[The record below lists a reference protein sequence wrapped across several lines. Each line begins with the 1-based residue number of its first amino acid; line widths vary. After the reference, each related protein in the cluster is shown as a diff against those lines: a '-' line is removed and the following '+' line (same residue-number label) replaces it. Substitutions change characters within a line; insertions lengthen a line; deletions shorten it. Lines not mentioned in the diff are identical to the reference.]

1 MKQQTAAPG
10 PQFEQVT
17 QVKRVP
23 QGVLTDK
30 TFRDGLR
37 MPFHEFWRLYL
48 DAHRHP
54 MTRGM
59 HYSATIVGIIT
70 TALAILHQQPLFC
83 AAGIA
88 FAVAMAVTS
97 HWWVEHNRPLIRVNA
112 FYGALADLRMCW
124 LAMTGRIGAEYAR
137 LGLGAPAPRQHS
149 LPAE

>member
-1 MKQQTAAPG
+1 MEPKTAARRA
-10 PQFEQVT
+10 QVT
-17 QVKRVP
+17 

-30 TFRDGLR
+30 TFQDGLK
-37 MPFHEFWRLYL
+37 MTFAEFWRLYL

-54 MTRGM
+54 VTRGM

-88 FAVAMAVTS
+88 FAVVMAVTS
-97 HWWVEHNRPLIRVNA
+97 HWWVEHNQPLIRVNA

-124 LAMTGRIGAEYAR
+124 LALTGRITSEYAR
-137 LGLGAPAPRQHS
+137 LGLGSPAPRRHS
-149 LPAE
+149 QPAE